1 MILLCNI
8 LTTLTFFLM
17 PAPTTLYSADLTP
30 IVDLPA
36 GYFVMQTEGEAS
48 ADAPDGFILVAYDD
62 LTGYVRADKVNAVD
76 YRPVTKYETT
86 VKFKCDNDGQPVNL
100 RAAPNKS
107 AEILTVMPNAA
118 EGHCYGSTAGDAL
131 IAGAGT
137 QWHYVAYEGLRGYCY
152 GAHVRVDATPPN
164 IIEKEPDPKPDA
176 PTTTEPSDD
185 QPEKN
190 MSTVTAIIFIVA
202 LCIPVPFIMFYL
214 FRKPKE

>member
-1 MILLCNI
+1 MLCNI
-8 LTTLTFFLM
+8 LTTITFFLM
-17 PAPTTLYSADLTP
+17 PAPTTLYNADLTP

-36 GYFVMQTEGEAS
+36 GYFVMQTESGEAS
-48 ADAPDGFILVAYDD
+48 APDGFIAVAYDD

-86 VKFKCDNDGQPVNL
+86 VKFRCDNDGQPVNL

-107 AEILTVMPNAA
+107 AEILTVLNSSA
-118 EGHCYGSTAGDAL
+118 EGHCYGSTSGDAL
-131 IAGAGT
+131 ITGAGAL
-137 QWHYVAYEGLRGYCY
+137 WYYVSYEGLRGYCY
-152 GAHVRVDATPPN
+152 CAHVKVDATPPN
-164 IIEKEPDPKPDA
+164 IIEKEEPIKPDT
-176 PTTTEPSDD
+176 PTVTEPTDD
-185 QPEKN
+185 EQPKKN